1 MKRPLIRPCLGG
13 QGRGH
18 QPSDSQS
25 GWSPVSC
32 AAGSCPGSASAASAF
47 LVVFFAAFFA
57 VVFFAVVFFAVVFF
71 AVVFLAV
78 FFAAVVFVAV
88 VFVATGSSLGS
99 GTDSDFGADA
109 VLLAVTGASA
119 GAGVADPAVDATDC
133 SVERRHQSQPA
144 TPAATRKSNN
154 ITRRIHGR

>member
-57 VVFFAVVFFAVVFF
+57 VVFLAVFFAVVFF

-78 FFAAVVFVAV
+78 FFAAV